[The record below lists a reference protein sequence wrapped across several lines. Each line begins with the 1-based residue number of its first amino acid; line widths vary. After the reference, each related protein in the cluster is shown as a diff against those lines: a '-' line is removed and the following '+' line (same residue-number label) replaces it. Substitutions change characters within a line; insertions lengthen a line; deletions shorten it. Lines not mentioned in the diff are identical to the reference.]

1 MKYVLLILIL
11 AQGVCFAQTPV
22 KITVQDKNG
31 LPMSSVTIKVND
43 IAPGVLTD
51 SNGEVTINLIQGN
64 KLLLEETGYENLRI
78 TISNSIIT
86 AGIVV
91 LTMNRSSIDN
101 QTRSSS
107 PSVASRYSS
116 ISGSLVF
123 NAFEDSEVNDLIS
136 TVTMKLGTFN
146 LGALR
151 ESEKKKFQLYLT
163 GTLSD
168 FSDQKKE
175 DVEKGLVEL
184 AQQNQGLQV
193 GFEPVY
199 DLKCWSANKKDTAYL
214 RLYAGLVAKYNSFTI
229 PDSSSVGLPQ
239 FRITAGFEFEGIT
252 LIDDDKPINFHLYY
266 YRNMFDGS
274 QFAKVFEKERTHIQ
288 GVETGLI
295 VPISKVLGLRVGA
308 TFSGL
313 FKPIW
318 NGGIMLW
325 PNTKT

>member
-116 ISGSLVF
+116 IS
-123 NAFEDSEVNDLIS
+123 
-136 TVTMKLGTFN
+136 
-146 LGALR
+146 
-151 ESEKKKFQLYLT
+151 
-163 GTLSD
+163 
-168 FSDQKKE
+168 
-175 DVEKGLVEL
+175 VEH
-184 AQQNQGLQV
+184 QR
-193 GFEPVY
+193 
-199 DLKCWSANKKDTAYL
+199 TAYA
-214 RLYAGLVAKYNSFTI
+214 R
-229 PDSSSVGLPQ
+229 
-239 FRITAGFEFEGIT
+239 
-252 LIDDDKPINFHLYY
+252 
-266 YRNMFDGS
+266 
-274 QFAKVFEKERTHIQ
+274 
-288 GVETGLI
+288 
-295 VPISKVLGLRVGA
+295 
-308 TFSGL
+308 
-313 FKPIW
+313 
-318 NGGIMLW
+318 
-325 PNTKT
+325 